1 MDRMASIAAEG
12 ISQKQ
17 GPIYLQINL
26 RVLLSQGVGTEFSGL
41 IDFKK

>member
-1 MDRMASIAAEG
+1 MASIAAEERG
-12 ISQKQ
+12 QKLD
-17 GPIYLQINL
+17 PIYLQINL